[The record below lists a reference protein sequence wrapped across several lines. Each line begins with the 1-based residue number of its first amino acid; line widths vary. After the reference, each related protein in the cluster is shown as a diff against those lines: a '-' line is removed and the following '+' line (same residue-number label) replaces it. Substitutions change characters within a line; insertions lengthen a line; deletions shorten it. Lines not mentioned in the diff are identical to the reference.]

1 MDDIRSA
8 LEQIRSSIVVNTS
21 SQSASS
27 CYTHSN
33 ADSIPVLLSREQV
46 MTFSEALKTESAN
59 VTSFM
64 RPFVVSMS
72 FDEVERKHES
82 AGGDAAADIAALDSN

>member
-1 MDDIRSA
+1 
-8 LEQIRSSIVVNTS
+8 
-21 SQSASS
+21 
-27 CYTHSN
+27 
-33 ADSIPVLLSREQV
+33 